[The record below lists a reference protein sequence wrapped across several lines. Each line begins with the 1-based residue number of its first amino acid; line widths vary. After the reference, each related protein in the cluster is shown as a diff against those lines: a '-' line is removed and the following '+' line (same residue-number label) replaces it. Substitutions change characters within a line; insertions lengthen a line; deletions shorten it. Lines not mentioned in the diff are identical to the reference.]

1 MALVYNSFKNDSC
14 KNLKRQRDDEEI
26 CQSRYKKI
34 RENLE
39 KRGLV
44 EVNQD
49 ILSEQ
54 FNKICNIEKKE
65 MEVEEEKVEDSEEEE
80 IEEEEI
86 EEEESEEEESEEE
99 VDSDYDYETA
109 NEYYSENELE
119 EIDEEKYNII
129 KEIESLIQ

>member
-26 CQSRYKKI
+26 YESRYKKI

-39 KRGLV
+39 KKGLV

-49 ILSEQ
+49 FLSEQ

-65 MEVEEEKVEDSEEEE
+65 ME

-86 EEEESEEEESEEE
+86 EEEESEEEEDEEAEEE
-99 VDSDYDYETA
+99 EDEESETDYDYETA
-109 NEYYSENELE
+109 NEYYSDNEVE
-119 EIDEEKYNII
+119 EIEMDEEKYNII